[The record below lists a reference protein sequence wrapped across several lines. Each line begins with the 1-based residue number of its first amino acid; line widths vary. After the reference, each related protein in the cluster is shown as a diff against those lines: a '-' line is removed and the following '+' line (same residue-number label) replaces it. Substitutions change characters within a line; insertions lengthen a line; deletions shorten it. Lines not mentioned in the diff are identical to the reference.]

1 MSASSISLLDGR
13 VTLHHGDVLEAMKA
27 LPDASVHAV
36 ATDPPYHLTSI
47 QKRFAKPGQKSA
59 KSGKGASA
67 TGAYARAS
75 AGFMGKNWDGG
86 DIAFRPDVWR
96 ECFRVLKPGGY
107 ILAFASTRGFGHM
120 QVAIEEAGFITHPM
134 ILWVFGS
141 GFPKAHNAARAIDK
155 TLGQQGDVVPSG
167 DPVKRIRPG
176 ADQHKDGSWEKL
188 DDRAYQPGEY
198 MPGSDEAAAWAGH
211 HYGGQALKP
220 ACEPIYMGQKPFA
233 EKNGALNLIAHGA
246 GALNIDGCRVGTEAL
261 PSQKAGDARIGT
273 FERSD
278 MVTPERLG
286 RWPAN
291 LIHDGSDEV
300 LAAFPSDL
308 KSGTGAVKRA
318 SSAQAN
324 GNAGAAY
331 GAESREAGTPMISH
345 GDSGSAARFFY
356 SAKADADDR
365 IGSKHPTVKPVDLM
379 RYLVRLVT
387 PKGPA
392 GQRGTVLDPFAGTG
406 TTGEAAFCE
415 GFNAI
420 LIEREDEYVADIKA
434 RMALCLAGPDE
445 RKREIAKR
453 RDESAD
459 AGPLFESPSVER
471 SDLGP
476 EQDPE
481 KNVGVA

>member
-1 MSASSISLLDGR
+1 MTPLTLLDGR
-13 VTLHHGDVLEAMKA
+13 CTIHVGDVLAALKV

-36 ATDPPYHLTSI
+36 CTDPPYHLTSI
-47 QKRFAKPGQKSA
+47 QKRFAKPGQKPTR
-59 KSGKGASA
+59 SGK

-75 AGFMGKNWDGG
+75 AGFMGKAWDGG

-120 QVAIEEAGFITHPM
+120 QVAIEEAGFVTHPM

-155 TLGQQGDVVPSG
+155 ALGRQGNVVPSG
-167 DPVKRIRPG
+167 EPVRRIRPG

-188 DDRAYQPGEY
+188 DDRTYQPGEY
-198 MPGSDEAAAWAGH
+198 VPASYEAAAWVGH

-233 EKNGALNLIAHGA
+233 EKNGALNLIEHGA
-246 GALNIDGCRVGTEAL
+246 GALNIDACRVEAEMPTGWGGASAFTKWKESHGGL
-261 PSQKAGDARIGT
+261 GQAGDAR
-273 FERSD
+273 
-278 MVTPERLG
+278 PANG

-300 LAAFPSDL
+300 LAAFPDT
-308 KSGTGAVKRA
+308 KSGSIAPHHVRTTSKTKGVYSERA
-318 SSAQAN
+318 APP
-324 GNAGAAY
+324 
-331 GAESREAGTPMISH
+331 EERT

-379 RYLVRLVT
+379 RYLVKLVT
-387 PKGPA
+387 PKG
-392 GQRGTVLDPFAGTG
+392 GTVLDPFAGTG
-406 TTGEAAFCE
+406 TTAEAAFYE
-415 GFNAI
+415 GFKAI
-420 LIEREDEYVADIKA
+420 LVEREDEYVADIKA
-434 RMALCLAGPDE
+434 RMALCLAGPEE
-445 RKREIAKR
+445 RKRSIAKR
-453 RDESAD
+453 KGEVPD
-459 AGPLFESPSVER
+459 AGPLFERPSVER
-471 SDLGP
+471 SDRGP
-476 EQDPE
+476 EQDR
-481 KNVGVA
+481 KHAAGAG